1 MDQGSAVAAMATVRF
16 LAAAVEIIGACL
28 MLFYWRLH
36 LAIKINTLLGV
47 LGPCFFLLTSIIG
60 ISAAKPSPLQ
70 LTFLFSGLILTFLG
84 LR

>member
-1 MDQGSAVAAMATVRF
+1 MG
-16 LAAAVEIIGACL
+16 L